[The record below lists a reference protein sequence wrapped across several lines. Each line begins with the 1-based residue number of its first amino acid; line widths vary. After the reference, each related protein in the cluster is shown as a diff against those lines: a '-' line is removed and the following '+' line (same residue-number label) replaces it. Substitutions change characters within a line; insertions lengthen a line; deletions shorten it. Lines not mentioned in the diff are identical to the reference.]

1 MIICS
6 LPIRST
12 EWGEGE
18 ACSILEGFDK
28 FDNGDLFKSTLIASS
43 GRVVKELGGSL
54 VSMVNQTHIKG

>member
-6 LPIRST
+6 LSIRST
-12 EWGEGE
+12 EWWWGGGG
-18 ACSILEGFDK
+18 ACSILEG